1 MKVDWTLNYPKSVFI
16 GLDLHSETNNN
27 QHRTSEISVKELIV
41 RRGQTFQLT
50 LRLARPFRPTFDQL
64 TMTAVT
70 GGHPSENLGTMS
82 RFGVPDKVQCSGS
95 AKAVWRA
102 ELQWSSS
109 PETGVL
115 VLDITPPASCPVG
128 EYKMSAKL
136 GEEERDLATLC
147 VLFNPWCPEDW
158 VFLPDEAERQEYVMN
173 EHGIIYKGVDKYI
186 SPTHWDFGQFEEDM
200 VKICMK
206 ILDYNIKHKRNPADD
221 ISARCNPIYVSR
233 VVTSMINSENGG
245 GILKGQWGKDFSG
258 GVPPTHWSGSYAI
271 LKKWS
276 NSVFSSVKYGQ
287 CWVYA
292 AVMCSVM
299 RLLGIPCRVVTNY
312 QSAHDTNKNL
322 TVDTYYADYG
332 VREKKSK
339 DSVWNYHVWVE
350 CWMRRPDLAKDS
362 KYDGWQVLD
371 PTPQEKSDGM
381 FCCGPAP
388 VSAIRNGDTHLKY
401 DVPFVF
407 AEVNADC
414 ITWLVKRD
422 GSMVNIE
429 TDNIKIGQNIST
441 KCVGT
446 NDRMNITDSYKQKE
460 GTEQER
466 NVFQYALTRLEN
478 EGEGETCAGDE
489 KVGNGTN
496 INNVSDENATND
508 QICSSTATPQLFIRF
523 APMSMLMDGE
533 DVSLQLILN
542 SDSSATKRLSI
553 SVAVQAMRF
562 SGQPAGNILSETLE
576 QELLPGKDLI
586 VPILVPFLAYHKY
599 MIGCESMNISAVI
612 TDQQN
617 KNHLFLAETRIVL
630 MKPPMS
636 ITVFGESRVNR
647 ELIAEVIFQNPVK
660 EILRNCSLTL
670 TGSGLFKGE
679 LTTRLPDLLPK
690 NRVRVK
696 FNLVPYKSGERTLL
710 VDFDCDSF
718 RDIKN
723 SCTVIVKP

>member
-1 MKVDWTLNYPKSVFI
+1 CRSLAVAL
-16 GLDLHSETNNN
+16 TNNKE
-27 QHRTSEISVKELIV
+27 HRTSEISVKELIV
-41 RRGQTFQLT
+41 RRGQAFKLT
-50 LRLARPFRPTFDQL
+50 LRLAPPFRPTFDQL
-64 TMTAVT
+64 TMTVVT
-70 GGHPSENLGTMS
+70 
-82 RFGVPDKVQCSGS
+82 
-95 AKAVWRA
+95 
-102 ELQWSSS
+102 
-109 PETGVL
+109 
-115 VLDITPPASCPVG
+115 
-128 EYKMSAKL
+128 
-136 GEEERDLATLC
+136 
-147 VLFNPWCPEDW
+147 EDW

-186 SPTHWDFGQFEEDM
+186 DPTHWDFGQFEEDM

-206 ILDYNIKHKRNPADD
+206 ILDYNVKHKQDPADD
-221 ISARCNPIYVSR
+221 VSARCNPIYVSR
-233 VVTSMINSENGG
+233 VVTCMINSENGG
-245 GILKGQWGKDFSG
+245 GILKGQWGMDFRG

-332 VREKKSK
+332 VREKESK

-350 CWMRRPDLAKDS
+350 GWMRRPDLAKDG

-429 TDNIKIGQNIST
+429 TDSIKIGQNIST
-441 KCVGT
+441 KSVGT

-460 GTEQER
+460 VAESK
-466 NVFQYALTRLEN
+466 RLHFFKFV
-478 EGEGETCAGDE
+478 TL
-489 KVGNGTN
+489 KVSKP
-496 INNVSDENATND
+496 V
-508 QICSSTATPQLFIRF
+508 
-523 APMSMLMDGE
+523 DGE
-533 DVSLQLILN
+533 DVSLKLILN
-542 SDSSATKRLSI
+542 SDSSATRRLSI

-562 SGQPAGNILSETLE
+562 TGQPAGNILSEALE
-576 QELLPGKDLI
+576 QEL
-586 VPILVPFLAYHKY
+586 
-599 MIGCESMNISAVI
+599 
-612 TDQQN
+612 
-617 KNHLFLAETRIVL
+617 
-630 MKPPMS
+630 
-636 ITVFGESRVNR
+636 VNR
-647 ELIAEVIFQNPVK
+647 EMTAEVLFQNPGQ
-660 EILRNCSLTL
+660 EILRDCSLTL
-670 TGSGLFKGE
+670 TGSGLFNGE
-679 LTTRLPDLLPK
+679 LITRLPDLLPN

-696 FNLVPYKSGERTLL
+696 FHFVPYKSGDRTLL
-710 VDFDCDSF
+710 VDFDCASF
-718 RDIKN
+718 RDIKK

>member
-1 MKVDWTLNYPKSVFI
+1 MARGLDPALFT

-27 QHRTSEISVKELIV
+27 KHRTNEISVKELIV
-41 RRGQTFQLT
+41 RRGQAFQLT
-50 LRLARPFRPTFDQL
+50 LRLAQPFRPAFDQL
-64 TMTAVT
+64 TMTVVT
-70 GGHPSENLGTMS
+70 GELPSENLGTMS
-82 RFGVPDKVQCSGS
+82 RFGVPDKVQRSGS
-95 AKAVWRA
+95 AKAVWKA
-102 ELQWSSS
+102 ELQRSSS

-115 VLDITPPASCPVG
+115 ALAIMPPAACPVG

-136 GEEERDLATLC
+136 GGEERDLATLS

-173 EHGIIYKGVDKYI
+173 EHGIIYKGVDNYI
-186 SPTHWDFGQFEEDM
+186 SPSHWDFGQFEEDM

-206 ILDYNIKHKRNPADD
+206 VLDYNVKHKKDPADD
-221 ISARCNPIYVSR
+221 VSARCNPIYVSR

-245 GILKGQWGKDFSG
+245 GILKGQWGMDFRG

-292 AVMCSVM
+292 GVMCSVM

-332 VREKKSK
+332 VREKESK
-339 DSVWNYHVWVE
+339 DSIWNYHVWVE
-350 CWMRRPDLAKDS
+350 GWMRRPDLSKDG

-381 FCCGPAP
+381 FCCGPAS

-414 ITWLVKRD
+414 ITWLVSGKTLTF
-422 GSMVNIE
+422 SE
-429 TDNIKIGQNIST
+429 SFLSHIST
-441 KCVGT
+441 KSVGT

-460 GTEQER
+460 GFYSFPSLFLMITAKQ
-466 NVFQYALTRLEN
+466 ALVQMGYSIKLAESK
-478 EGEGETCAGDE
+478 CFFKFV
-489 KVGNGTN
+489 KVSKP
-496 INNVSDENATND
+496 V
-508 QICSSTATPQLFIRF
+508 
-523 APMSMLMDGE
+523 DGE
-533 DVSLQLILN
+533 EVSLKLILN
-542 SDSSATKRLSI
+542 SDSSATRRLSI
-553 SVAVQAMRF
+553 NVAVQAMRF
-562 SGQPAGNILSETLE
+562 TGQPAGNILTQALE
-576 QELLPGKDLI
+576 REL
-586 VPILVPFLAYHKY
+586 
-599 MIGCESMNISAVI
+599 
-612 TDQQN
+612 
-617 KNHLFLAETRIVL
+617 
-630 MKPPMS
+630 
-636 ITVFGESRVNR
+636 VNR
-647 ELIAEVIFQNPVK
+647 ELTAEVLFQNPVK
-660 EILRNCSLTL
+660 EILRDCSLTL
-670 TGSGLFKGE
+670 TGSGLFIGE
-679 LTTRLPDLLPK
+679 LITRLPDLLPD

-696 FNLVPYKSGERTLL
+696 FHFVPYKSGERTLI
-710 VDFDCDSF
+710 VDFDCASF
-718 RDIKN
+718 RDIKQ

>member
-1 MKVDWTLNYPKSVFI
+1 MKIDWKYSYPNSGFI
-16 GLDLHSETNNN
+16 ELDLHSETNNN
-27 QHRTSEISVKELIV
+27 QHRTNEISVEELIV
-41 RRGQTFQLT
+41 RRGQAFQLT
-50 LRLARPFRPTFDQL
+50 LRLAQPFRPASDQL
-64 TMTAVT
+64 TMTVVT
-70 GGHPSENLGTMS
+70 GELPSENLGTMS
-82 RFGVPDKVQCSGS
+82 RFGVPDKVQRSGS

-102 ELQWSSS
+102 ELQRSSS
-109 PETGVL
+109 PERGVL
-115 VLDITPPASCPVG
+115 VLAITPPAACPVG

-136 GEEERDLATLC
+136 GEEERDLATLS

-158 VFLPDEAERQEYVMN
+158 VFLPNEAERQEYVMN
-173 EHGIIYKGVDKYI
+173 EHGIIYKGVGNYI

-206 ILDYNIKHKRNPADD
+206 VLDYNVKHKKDPADD
-221 ISARCNPIYVSR
+221 VSARCNPIYVSR
-233 VVTSMINSENGG
+233 VVTSLINSENGG
-245 GILKGQWGKDFSG
+245 GILKGQWGMDFRG

-292 AVMCSVM
+292 GVMCSVM

-312 QSAHDTNKNL
+312 ESAHDTNKNL

-332 VREKKSK
+332 VREKDSK

-350 CWMRRPDLAKDS
+350 GWMKRPDLSKDG

-381 FCCGPAP
+381 FCCGPAS

-422 GSMVNIE
+422 GSMVNID

-441 KCVGT
+441 KAVGT

-460 GTEQER
+460 GTQQER
-466 NVFQYALTRLEN
+466 SVFQYALTRLEN
-478 EGEGETCAGDE
+478 EGGGETCVGDE
-489 KVGNGTN
+489 KLGNGTDM
-496 INNVSDENATND
+496 NNGSNENATNN
-508 QICSSTATPQLFIRF
+508 QICSPTPPPQLFIRF
-523 APMSMLMDGE
+523 EEVSKPVDGE
-533 DVSLQLILN
+533 DVSLKLILN
-542 SDSSATKRLSI
+542 SDSSATRRLSI
-553 SVAVQAMRF
+553 NVAVQAMRF
-562 SGQPAGNILSETLE
+562 TGQPAGNILTKALE

-586 VPILVPFLAYHKY
+586 VPILIPFLTYHKH
-599 MIGCESMNISAVI
+599 MIGCESMNISAII
-612 TDQQN
+612 TDQR
-617 KNHLFLAETRIVL
+617 KENHTFLAETRIAL
-630 MKPPMS
+630 MKPPIS
-636 ITVFGESRVNR
+636 ITVFGEGRVNR
-647 ELIAEVIFQNPVK
+647 ELTAEVLFQNPVK
-660 EILRNCSLTL
+660 EILRDCSLTL
-670 TGSGLFKGE
+670 TGSGLFNGE
-679 LTTRLPDLLPK
+679 LINRLPDLLPN

-696 FNLVPYKSGERTLL
+696 FHFVPYKSGERTLL
-710 VDFDCDSF
+710 VDFDCASF
-718 RDIKN
+718 RDIKK
-723 SCTVIVKP
+723 SCTIIVKP